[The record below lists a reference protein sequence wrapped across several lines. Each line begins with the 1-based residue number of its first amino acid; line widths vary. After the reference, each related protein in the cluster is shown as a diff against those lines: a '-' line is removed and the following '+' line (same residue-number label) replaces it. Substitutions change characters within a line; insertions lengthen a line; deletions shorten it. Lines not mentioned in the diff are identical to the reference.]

1 MGILD
6 AAVAN
11 GYVGV
16 SGWLL
21 SISGWSGRKGS
32 KRELDFLRFHIF
44 LGKFCEY
51 SGDEIRPRFL
61 RNLKITNR
69 RTHSVA
75 QSIPVIR
82 SSLTR
87 QRGCVPQKS
96 PRVLLEETA
105 LSPPFQ
111 DSL

>member
-6 AAVAN
+6 AAVTN
-11 GYVGV
+11 GYAGV
-16 SGWLL
+16 CGWLL
-21 SISGWSGRKGS
+21 SISGWSGRKEY
-32 KRELDFLRFHIF
+32 KRELEILRFHIF

-51 SGDEIRPRFL
+51 SGDELRPRFL

-75 QSIPVIR
+75 QSIPVVR

-87 QRGCVPQKS
+87 YM
-96 PRVLLEETA
+96 E
-105 LSPPFQ
+105 
-111 DSL
+111 